1 MKKHLFYFLPRFTI
15 HDLSSEKQYML
26 NMNISVCLEHDGA
39 CLVSVPIFKNTK
51 LPKIGCD
58 WNGGFKIPGKACLIK
73 YCYQIEQK

>member
-1 MKKHLFYFLPRFTI
+1 
-15 HDLSSEKQYML
+15 ML

-51 LPKIGCD
+51 LPKLGCD

-73 YCYQIEQK
+73 